1 MVEEAA
7 RQLTQLPER
16 RQKRQE
22 YTKGKRQDLQY
33 MVLGNLE
40 SWKTGKLDMQRNEA
54 ETFSYTINKNKLKV
68 D

>member
-1 MVEEAA
+1 
-7 RQLTQLPER
+7 
-16 RQKRQE
+16 
-22 YTKGKRQDLQY
+22 
-33 MVLGNLE
+33 MVLGKLE